1 MHPRTPGKLF
11 LLMALLALPLQVPAV
26 ADMPVPLPVP
36 EGYQLHAGDVL
47 QIVVWKEP
55 DLQQEV
61 LVRPDGGLTFPLVGD
76 VHAAGQTIAELT
88 RTLEERVRKYVPD
101 AVVTV
106 VLKSA
111 GGSQVFVIGKVNHPG
126 TFPLVGPLD
135 VMQALSLA
143 GGATPFADLNGIRIL
158 RRSEGHQTSIPF
170 KYGQVLHGRHLEQ
183 NIPLQ
188 SGDTVVVP

>member
-1 MHPRTPGKLF
+1 MHPRFPGM
-11 LLMALLALPLQVPAV
+11 LLLTALLALPIQPVAADAPAV
-26 ADMPVPLPVP
+26 VP
-36 EGYQLHAGDVL
+36 EDYQVHAGDVL

-61 LVRPDGGLTFPLVGD
+61 LIRPDGGMTFPLAGEL
-76 VHAAGQTIAELT
+76 HAAGHTVPELAKM
-88 RTLEERVRKYVPD
+88 LEERIRKYVPD

-106 VLKSA
+106 AVKTA

-126 TFPLVGPLD
+126 TFLLTGPLD

-143 GGATPFADLNGIRIL
+143 GGSTPFADLNGIRIL
-158 RRSEGHQTSIPF
+158 RRGGGGHQTSIRF
-170 KYGQVLHGRHLEQ
+170 NYGQVLHGRHLEQ
-183 NIPLQ
+183 NILLE

>member
-1 MHPRTPGKLF
+1 M
-11 LLMALLALPLQVPAV
+11 LLLLALLALPVRPAAADAPAV
-26 ADMPVPLPVP
+26 VP
-36 EGYQLHAGDVL
+36 EDYQLHAGDML

-61 LVRPDGGLTFPLVGD
+61 LIRPDGGLTFPLVGEL
-76 VHAAGQTIAELT
+76 HAAGHTVPELT
-88 RTLEERVRKYVPD
+88 KMLEERIRKYVPD

-106 VLKSA
+106 AVKTA

-126 TFPLVGPLD
+126 TFPLTGPLD

-143 GGATPFADLNGIRIL
+143 GGSTPFANLDGIRIL
-158 RRSEGHQTSIPF
+158 RRGGGHETSIRF
-170 KYGQVLHGRHLEQ
+170 NYGQVLHGRHLEQ
-183 NIPLQ
+183 NILLQ